1 MNARTR
7 TISINPAM
15 PTAAE
20 KAGFVNRDTI
30 ETLMRDST
38 FRFDYDSEYSKV
50 DSHDSLRAF
59 ISLLFGVSGKRDG
72 LTAPM
77 DSFTLVSRICLGGFL
92 IFCGM
97 MSELSLTGIGI
108 IILGGMLMG
117 GLFTRPAMLG
127 FGTLQAIQWHTMVQ
141 TGSVS
146 AIVILLTVSAFLIA
160 LLGPGHI
167 SIDSAMEYGIS
178 ESLKDS
184 HRRKMRARRVSYE
197 AYRYSGF

>member
-7 TISINPAM
+7 TISINPGM

-72 LTAPM
+72 LSAAM
-77 DSFTLVSRICLGGFL
+77 DSFTLVSRLCLGGFL

-97 MSELSLTGIGI
+97 MSELSLTSIVI
-108 IILGGMLMG
+108 IILGGMLMC
-117 GLFTRPAMLG
+117 GLFTRPAMLV
-127 FGTLQAIQWHTMVQ
+127 FGTMQAIDWHTMSQ

-146 AIVILLTVSAFLIA
+146 SLVILLTLSSFIIA
-160 LLGPGHI
+160 ILGPGHI
-167 SIDSAMEYGIS
+167 SVDSAMEYGIS
-178 ESLKDS
+178 ERLKES
-184 HRRKMRARRVSYE
+184 HLRKMRARRVSYE